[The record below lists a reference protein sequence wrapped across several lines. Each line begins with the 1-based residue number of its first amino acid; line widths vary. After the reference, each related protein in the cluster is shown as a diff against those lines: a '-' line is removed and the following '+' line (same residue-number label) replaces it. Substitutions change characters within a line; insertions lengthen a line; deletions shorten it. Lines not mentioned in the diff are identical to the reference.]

1 MLFFTLFLM
10 NSFYNT
16 IPIKYDLSNIFNKL
30 ITKYK
35 ESPFMKSVS
44 DCYNISKHLNT
55 NEFPQTKTTPFT
67 VLAPK
72 HYLDRIDFEAIINN
86 NIRWDR
92 DQWRVPP
99 GTLALS
105 LVLTPFFRAD
115 KRYPLCSVEEIVE
128 FVDTKLVFG
137 KEYPHSYFNDDCLG
151 LLLDRVH
158 EAGCVGL
165 FSMIASQV
173 FAKLKIP
180 FGSIFQVD
188 TTSHV
193 YYGDSKIC
201 EEENYEGLKV
211 TYGYSKDKHPEKK
224 QVMSGMITN
233 ELGIP
238 LYTEILDGNTS
249 DTVWLP
255 DAICHF
261 RNLFGEM
268 YSDSI
273 FIADSKL
280 VSKKNFGILFDK
292 TDSISF
298 ISRCPENFCS
308 KIAEKTVD
316 EAYSRNKWEYVGPC
330 CKDEESKRATKYEV
344 QGFEKIVHGNECR
357 VVVFRN
363 IDGDERLV
371 HEIKKERETIE
382 EGVKKE
388 FKKPFAC
395 EADAKKAID
404 EFAKKYKNSLFNTEF
419 EIHKESIEKK
429 PRGRPSKG
437 QEKFEIISEF
447 YVKLKS
453 LEQNKEKVEKR
464 SRSLETVV
472 LITNV
477 PSDIKGDKEIFQIYK
492 NQQVVEM
499 NFEELKKPSM
509 FYSIFLEKPERIEA
523 MLMLLHVSLLV
534 RVLMRVIAREN
545 LKKEKEPLRI
555 DFGRSILKNPTAE
568 KLLRLLSFHSIITMD
583 GKQIVFAKNGKVD
596 HLRKLLQ
603 LLGLSLESG

>member
-1 MLFFTLFLM
+1 MK
-10 NSFYNT
+10 N
-16 IPIKYDLSNIFNKL
+16 ISNC
-30 ITKYK
+30 
-35 ESPFMKSVS
+35 
-44 DCYNISKHLNT
+44 DNISKHLNA
-55 NEFPQTKTTPFT
+55 NEFPQTKITPFT

-72 HYLDRIDFEAIINN
+72 HYLDQIDFETIINN
-86 NIRWDR
+86 NTRWDQ

-105 LVLTPFFRAD
+105 LVLTSFFRTD

-128 FVDTKLVFG
+128 FMDSKLVFG
-137 KEYPHSYFNDDCLG
+137 KEFPHSYFNDDCLG
-151 LLLDRVH
+151 LLLDRIH
-158 EAGCVGL
+158 EAGCTGL
-165 FSMIASQV
+165 FSMVALQA

-180 FGSIFQVD
+180 FGNVFQVD

-211 TYGYSKDKHPEKK
+211 TYGYSKDKRPDKK

-238 LYTEILDGNTS
+238 LHTEILDGNTA

-261 RNLFGEM
+261 RNLFSEM

-292 TDSISF
+292 ANPLSF
-298 ISRCPENFCS
+298 ISRCPEKFCS
-308 KIAEKTVD
+308 RIAEMTVS
-316 EAYSRNKWEYVGPC
+316 EAYSRNKWEYVGSC
-330 CKDEESKRATKYEV
+330 CKDEESKRAVKYEV
-344 QGFEKIVHGNECR
+344 QGFNKTIHENECR
-357 VVVFRN
+357 LIVFRN
-363 IDGDERLV
+363 VDGDERLV
-371 HEIKKERETIE
+371 HELKKERENIE

-388 FKKPFAC
+388 FKKPYAC

-404 EFAKKYKNSLFNTEF
+404 EFAKKYKNPLHNIIF
-419 EIHKESIEKK
+419 EIHEETTEKK
-429 PRGRPSKG
+429 PIGRPSKG
-437 QEKFEIISEF
+437 QEKFKIISEF

-464 SRSLETVV
+464 SHSLETVV

-477 PSDIKGDKEIFQIYK
+477 PSDIKNDKEIFQLYK
-492 NQQVVEM
+492 NQQVVET

-523 MLMLLHVSLLV
+523 LLMLLHVSLLI
-534 RVLMRVIAREN
+534 RVIMRIIAREN
-545 LKKEKEPLRI
+545 LKKEKDPLRI
-555 DFGRSILKNPTAE
+555 DFGRSVLKNPTAE
-568 KLLRLLSFHSIITMD
+568 KMLRLLSFHSIITMD
-583 GKQIVFAKNGKVD
+583 GKQIVCAKNGKVD

>member
-10 NSFYNT
+10 NRFYNT
-16 IPIKYDLSNIFNKL
+16 IHIKYDLSNIFNKL

-464 SRSLETVV
+464 SRSLGTVV

>member
-1 MLFFTLFLM
+1 MK
-10 NSFYNT
+10 N
-16 IPIKYDLSNIFNKL
+16 ISNCNK
-30 ITKYK
+30 
-35 ESPFMKSVS
+35 
-44 DCYNISKHLNT
+44 ISKHLNA

-72 HYLDRIDFEAIINN
+72 YYLDQIDFEAIVNN
-86 NIRWDR
+86 NVRWDR

-128 FVDTKLVFG
+128 FMDTKLVFG

-158 EAGCVGL
+158 EAGCTGL
-165 FSMIASQV
+165 FSMVALQV

-201 EEENYEGLKV
+201 EEENYEGLKI
-211 TYGYSKDKHPEKK
+211 TYGYSKDKRPDKK

-238 LYTEILDGNTS
+238 LYTEVLDGNTA

-261 RNLFGEM
+261 RNLFGEL

-280 VSKKNFGILFDK
+280 VSKKNFEILFDK
-292 TDSISF
+292 ANPLSF
-298 ISRCPENFCS
+298 ISKCPEKFCS
-308 KIAEKTVD
+308 RIAEMTVN

-344 QGFEKIVHGNECR
+344 QGFDKIIHGNECR
-357 VVVFRN
+357 LIVFRN

-371 HEIKKERETIE
+371 HEVKKERENFE

-395 EADAKKAID
+395 EADAKKALD
-404 EFAKKYKNSLFNTEF
+404 EFAKKYKTTLLNAKF
-419 EIHKESIEKK
+419 EIHKVTIEKK
-429 PRGRPSKG
+429 PIGRPSKSK
-437 QEKFEIISEF
+437 EKFEIVSEF
-447 YVKLKS
+447 YVKLET

-477 PSDIKGDKEIFQIYK
+477 PIDIKSDKEIFQLYK
-492 NQQVVEM
+492 NQQVVET

-523 MLMLLHVSLLV
+523 LLMLLHVSLLI
-534 RVLMRVIAREN
+534 RVIMRIIAREN

-568 KLLRLLSFHSIITMD
+568 KMLRLLSFHSIITMD
-583 GKQIVFAKNGKVD
+583 GKQIVCTKNGKVD

-603 LLGLSLESG
+603 LLGLNLESG

>member
-1 MLFFTLFLM
+1 MK
-10 NSFYNT
+10 N
-16 IPIKYDLSNIFNKL
+16 ISNCNK
-30 ITKYK
+30 
-35 ESPFMKSVS
+35 
-44 DCYNISKHLNT
+44 ISKHLNA

-72 HYLDRIDFEAIINN
+72 YYLDQIDFEAIVNN
-86 NIRWDR
+86 NVRWDR

-115 KRYPLCSVEEIVE
+115 KRYPLCSIEEIVE
-128 FVDTKLVFG
+128 FMDTKLVFG

-158 EAGCVGL
+158 EAGCTGL
-165 FSMIASQV
+165 FSMVALQV

-201 EEENYEGLKV
+201 EEENYEGLKI
-211 TYGYSKDKHPEKK
+211 TYGYSKDKRPDKK
-224 QVMSGMITN
+224 QVMSGMVTN

-238 LYTEILDGNTS
+238 LYTEVLDGNTS

-261 RNLFGEM
+261 RNLFGEL
-268 YSDSI
+268 YRDSI

-280 VSKKNFGILFDK
+280 VSKKNFEILFDK
-292 TDSISF
+292 ANPLSF
-298 ISRCPENFCS
+298 ISKCPEKFCS
-308 KIAEKTVD
+308 RIAEMTVN

-330 CKDEESKRATKYEV
+330 CKDKESKRATKYEV
-344 QGFEKIVHGNECR
+344 QGFNKIIHGNECR
-357 VVVFRN
+357 LIVFRN
-363 IDGDERLV
+363 IDGDERLL
-371 HEIKKERETIE
+371 HEVKKERENIE
-382 EGVKKE
+382 EGVKRE

-395 EADAKKAID
+395 EADAKKALD
-404 EFAKKYKNSLFNTEF
+404 EFAKKYKTTLLNTEF
-419 EIHKESIEKK
+419 EIHEVTIEKK
-429 PRGRPSKG
+429 PIGRPSKSK
-437 QEKFEIISEF
+437 EKFEIISEF
-447 YVKLKS
+447 YVKLKT

-477 PSDIKGDKEIFQIYK
+477 PCNTKSDKEIFQLYK
-492 NQQVVEM
+492 NQQVVET

-523 MLMLLHVSLLV
+523 LLMLLHVSLLI
-534 RVLMRVIAREN
+534 RVIMRITAREN

-555 DFGRSILKNPTAE
+555 DFGKSILKNPTAE
-568 KLLRLLSFHSIITMD
+568 KMLRLLSFHSIITMD
-583 GKQIVFAKNGKVD
+583 GKQIVCTKNGKVD

-603 LLGLSLESG
+603 LLGLNLESG

>member
-1 MLFFTLFLM
+1 MK
-10 NSFYNT
+10 N
-16 IPIKYDLSNIFNKL
+16 ISNCNK
-30 ITKYK
+30 
-35 ESPFMKSVS
+35 
-44 DCYNISKHLNT
+44 ISKHLNA

-72 HYLDRIDFEAIINN
+72 YYLDQIDFEAIVNN
-86 NIRWDR
+86 NVRWDR

-128 FVDTKLVFG
+128 FMDTKLVFG

-158 EAGCVGL
+158 EAGCTGL
-165 FSMIASQV
+165 FSMVALQV

-201 EEENYEGLKV
+201 EKENYEGLKI
-211 TYGYSKDKHPEKK
+211 TYGYSKDKRPDKK

-238 LYTEILDGNTS
+238 LYTEVLDGNTA

-261 RNLFGEM
+261 RNLFSEL

-280 VSKKNFGILFDK
+280 VSKKNFEILFDK
-292 TDSISF
+292 ANPLSF
-298 ISRCPENFCS
+298 ISKCPEKFCS
-308 KIAEKTVD
+308 RIAEMTVN

-344 QGFEKIVHGNECR
+344 QGFNKIIHGNECR
-357 VVVFRN
+357 LIVFRN

-371 HEIKKERETIE
+371 YEVKKEREKFE

-395 EADAKKAID
+395 EADAKKALD
-404 EFAKKYKNSLFNTEF
+404 EFAKKYKTTLLNAKFK
-419 EIHKESIEKK
+419 IHKVTIEKK
-429 PRGRPSKG
+429 PIGRPSKSK
-437 QEKFEIISEF
+437 EKFEIISEF
-447 YVKLKS
+447 YVKLET

-477 PSDIKGDKEIFQIYK
+477 PIDIKSDKEIFQLYK
-492 NQQVVEM
+492 NQQVVET

-523 MLMLLHVSLLV
+523 LLMLLHVSLLI
-534 RVLMRVIAREN
+534 RVIMRIIAREN

-568 KLLRLLSFHSIITMD
+568 KMLRLLSFHSIITMD
-583 GKQIVFAKNGKVD
+583 GKQIVCTKNGKVD

-603 LLGLSLESG
+603 LLGLNLESG

>member
-1 MLFFTLFLM
+1 MK
-10 NSFYNT
+10 N
-16 IPIKYDLSNIFNKL
+16 ISNC
-30 ITKYK
+30 
-35 ESPFMKSVS
+35 
-44 DCYNISKHLNT
+44 DNISKHLNA
-55 NEFPQTKTTPFT
+55 NEFLQTKTTPFT
-67 VLAPK
+67 VFTPK
-72 HYLDRIDFEAIINN
+72 HYLNQIDFEAIVNN

-92 DQWRVPP
+92 NQWRVPP

-105 LVLTPFFRAD
+105 LVLNPFFRAD
-115 KRYPLCSVEEIVE
+115 KRYPLYSVEEIVE
-128 FVDTKLVFG
+128 YIDSKLVFG

-151 LLLDRVH
+151 RLLDRVH
-158 EAGCVGL
+158 EAGCTGL
-165 FSMIASQV
+165 FSMIILQV

-180 FGSIFQVD
+180 FGSVFQVD

-193 YYGDSKIC
+193 YYGESKIC

-261 RNLFGEM
+261 RNSFGEK

-280 VSKKNFGILFDK
+280 ISKKNFGILFDK
-292 TDSISF
+292 TNPISF
-298 ISRCPENFCS
+298 ISRCPEKFCS
-308 KIAEKTVD
+308 KIAEKTVE
-316 EAYSRNKWEYVGPC
+316 EAYFKNKWEYVGPC

-357 VVVFRN
+357 VIVFKN
-363 IDGDERLV
+363 IDSDERLA
-371 HEIKKERETIE
+371 HEIKKERKTIE
-382 EGVKKE
+382 KGVKKE
-388 FKKPFAC
+388 FKKSFAC

-404 EFAKKYKNSLFNTEF
+404 EFAKKYKTSLLNIKF
-419 EIHKESIEKK
+419 EIHEETIEKK
-429 PRGRPSKG
+429 PIGRPSKSK
-437 QEKFEIISEF
+437 EKFETISKF

-477 PSDIKGDKEIFQIYK
+477 PSKIKNDKEIFQLYK
-492 NQQVVEM
+492 NQQVVET

-509 FYSIFLEKPERIEA
+509 FYSIFLKKPERIEA
-523 MLMLLHVSLLV
+523 MLMLLYVSLLI
-534 RVLMRVIAREN
+534 RVIMRIIAREN
-545 LKKEKEPLRI
+545 LKKEKKPLRI

-568 KLLRLLSFHSIITMD
+568 KLLRLLSFHSIITVD
-583 GKQIVFAKNGKVD
+583 GKQIVCTKNDKVD

-603 LLGLSLESG
+603 LLGLNLDSG